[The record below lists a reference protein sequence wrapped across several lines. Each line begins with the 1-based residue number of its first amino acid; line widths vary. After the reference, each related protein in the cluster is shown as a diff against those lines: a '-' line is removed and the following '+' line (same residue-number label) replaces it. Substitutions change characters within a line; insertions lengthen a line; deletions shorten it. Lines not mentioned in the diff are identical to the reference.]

1 MGLKL
6 DSVHSVG
13 ERLDA
18 STLGVQQAL
27 LKDKSRL
34 ATEQDASLP
43 YEKEREGSVDLK
55 WLPVPLRMWFWIPF
69 VVVLVLAAI
78 GLEVA
83 LHFSNKNQ
91 GERLRRSPSL
101 FSQ

>member
-1 MGLKL
+1 M
-6 DSVHSVG
+6 DSVHSAG

-18 STLGVQQAL
+18 STLGAQQAL

-91 GERLRRSPSL
+91 GERLGGFKRSPFL